1 MFGFVIWLDCSADR
15 SRSVILFSF
24 QDQLFYNKGSKQCL
38 TARHE
43 NPSLVPCNPADK
55 YQLWVFTWT
64 AGAMTHTH
72 RRTHAH
78 TDARTH
84 ARTHAQTCTHTRSH
98 THSLSL
104 RVQNV
109 TSCHSC
115 QWIQE
120 NVPKL
125 FLTGHENAV
134 YSMLFIKIFLYSYG
148 NSLQSRIW
156 RTVQVICS
164 VPNST

>member
-1 MFGFVIWLDCSADR
+1 MFGFVSWLDCSTDR
-15 SRSVILFSF
+15 ACSVILFSF

-72 RRTHAH
+72 THTRTHRCTHAH
-78 TDARTH
+78 THTHTHTHTLTHTHRRTH
-84 ARTHAQTCTHTRSH
+84 ARTHAHTDMHARTH

-115 QWIQE
+115 QGIQK

-148 NSLQSRIW
+148 N
-156 RTVQVICS
+156 
-164 VPNST
+164 